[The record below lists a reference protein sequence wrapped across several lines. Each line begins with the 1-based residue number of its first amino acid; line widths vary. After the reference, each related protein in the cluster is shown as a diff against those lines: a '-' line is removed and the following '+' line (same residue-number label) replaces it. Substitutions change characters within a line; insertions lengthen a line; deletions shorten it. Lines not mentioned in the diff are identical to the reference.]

1 MYYNEDYRK
10 EDDVFRR
17 LLDYN
22 SQDNVWL
29 REHQIEMYIGVAV
42 LLAAQV
48 ITCVVYMRKAV
59 K

>member
-1 MYYNEDYRK
+1 M
-10 EDDVFRR
+10 FRR

-22 SQDNVWL
+22 SQENVWL
-29 REHQIEMYIGVAV
+29 REHQTEMYIGVAV